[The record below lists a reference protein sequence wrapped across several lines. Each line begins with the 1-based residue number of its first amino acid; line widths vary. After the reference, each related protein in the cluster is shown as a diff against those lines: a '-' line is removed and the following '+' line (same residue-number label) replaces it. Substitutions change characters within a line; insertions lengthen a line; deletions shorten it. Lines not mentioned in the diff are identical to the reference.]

1 MAWRPEPVTERVTEV
16 FKHKHMCVA
25 LWSVAVDQL
34 TDQPSSAQICSGA
47 VWGLWLWHLQAT
59 SQEIA
64 SGALFST
71 HLGRQTLG

>member
-34 TDQPSSAQICSGA
+34 TDQPSSAKSAQVLFGA
-47 VWGLWLWHLQAT
+47 FGFGISRLPA
-59 SQEIA
+59 
-64 SGALFST
+64 
-71 HLGRQTLG
+71 RR